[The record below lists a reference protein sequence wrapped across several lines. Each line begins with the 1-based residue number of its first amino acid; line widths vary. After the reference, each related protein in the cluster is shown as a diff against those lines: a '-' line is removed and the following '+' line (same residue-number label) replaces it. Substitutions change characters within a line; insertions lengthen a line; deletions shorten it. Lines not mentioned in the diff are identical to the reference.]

1 MVKTGIPIFL
11 IIFYSCSYEPIL
23 LNKKNDFQFVNI
35 SINGDNNINEIIKSE
50 LLRNNGPKKYN
61 INLETVKKKQI
72 VSSNEKGDPV
82 VFKLNIDTLFV
93 LIEGGEIILK
103 NTINKQAS
111 YNNISDKFELSQ
123 KEENILENISSEL
136 SNEILMSII
145 NLNND
150 N

>member
-1 MVKTGIPIFL
+1 MKKLFILPIFL

-35 SINGDNNINEIIKSE
+35 SISGDNNINEIIKNE

-61 INLETVKKKQI
+61 INLETIKKKQI

-93 LIEGGEIILK
+93 LIEENEIVLK

-123 KEENILENISSEL
+123 YEESIIKNLAGNI
-136 SNEILMSII
+136 SNEILMSIT
-145 NLNND
+145 NLSK
-150 N
+150 

>member
-1 MVKTGIPIFL
+1 MQKYDHVDASFSSKFNIGSSEFN
-11 IIFYSCSYEPIL
+11 YK
-23 LNKKNDFQFVNI
+23 LN
-35 SINGDNNINEIIKSE
+35 G
-50 LLRNNGPKKYN
+50 Y
-61 INLETVKKKQI
+61 I

-123 KEENILENISSEL
+123 YEENIIKNLAGNI
-136 SNEILMSII
+136 SNEILMSIT
-145 NLNND
+145 NLSK
-150 N
+150 